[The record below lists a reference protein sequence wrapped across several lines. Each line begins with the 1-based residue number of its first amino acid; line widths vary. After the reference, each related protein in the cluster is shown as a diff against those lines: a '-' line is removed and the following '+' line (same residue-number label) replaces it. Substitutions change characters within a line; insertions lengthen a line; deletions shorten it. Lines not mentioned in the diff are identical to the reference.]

1 MENTRELINS
11 MGKREKAYFYQLNE
25 KNSDKD
31 YFKIYQAI
39 EKNPAIEFNKLLE
52 SMPRIKTRS
61 RLSVELNYLFRHILR
76 SLHIYRLNSKSPLYT
91 LLKELQFVQ
100 ILIQKDLKKM
110 ALKVLRSLKKKAYKF
125 EEYSILIQAI
135 GMEEGLIFNDFDSNL
150 VEKIRKLSLERTECI
165 RFIEELNE
173 IKITVTHI
181 IELQY
186 KEGLFIEKNNPE
198 IAVLYNPILYTPP
211 SASLKTEELK
221 TISKSVGFLLI
232 GDYEKSRKEM
242 LDRIE
247 LVKENQHLF
256 SGYDRTRSINN
267 FLFLCTLS
275 KSVEDFNWMFNELL
289 VCFEKIDIPEGS
301 KFYLK
306 YYLSLRMNCVTTN
319 IEKLKL
325 ILSELKSEPG
335 HLTATI
341 SETGQ
346 NELYQ
351 NIIWACI
358 LTKDFDY
365 GLTQLNKWYAII
377 DTDLYYL
384 ISRVFRL
391 IIFYEKKEYLLLTS
405 DLKTITENLRKKKLI
420 NKVIRSFL
428 KFLVIE
434 TKSEALSTANYQR
447 FQKELTFLRNDRST
461 KKHFLE
467 FDFLDWLNNLKASV
481 N

>member
-1 MENTRELINS
+1 

-25 KNSDKD
+25 KNQGKD

-39 EKNPAIEFNKLLE
+39 EKNPTIEFNKLLE
-52 SMPRIKTRS
+52 LISGAKTRS
-61 RLSVELNYLFRHILR
+61 RLSVELNYLFRHLLR

-110 ALKVLRSLKKKAYKF
+110 AFKVLRSLKKKAYRF

-135 GMEEGLIFNDFDSNL
+135 SMEEGLIFNDFDSNL
-150 VEKIRKLSLERTECI
+150 VEKIRKLSQERIECI
-165 RFIEELNE
+165 RFIENLNE
-173 IKITVTHI
+173 VKLTVTHI

-186 KEGLFIEKNNPE
+186 KEGLFIEHDHPE
-198 IAVLYNPILYTPP
+198 IAVLYNPILYTAP
-211 SASLKTEELK
+211 SASKKIEELK

-232 GDYEKSRKEM
+232 GDYKKSRQEM
-242 LDRIE
+242 INRIE

-256 SGYDRTRSINN
+256 SGFDRTRSINN

-275 KSVEDFNWMFNELL
+275 KDLDDFKWMFNELL
-289 VCFEKIDIPEGS
+289 LCFESVDIPDGS

-306 YYLSLRMNCVTTN
+306 YYLSLRMHCVTTDV
-319 IEKLKL
+319 IKLNE
-325 ILSELKSEPG
+325 ILTELKSEPL
-335 HLTATI
+335 HLTTSI

-358 LTKDFDY
+358 LTKDFEY

-391 IIFYEKKEYLLLTS
+391 IIFYEKNEYLLLTS

-420 NKVIRSFL
+420 NKVIRAFL
-428 KFLVIE
+428 KFLVNEAKAE
-434 TKSEALSTANYQR
+434 TPSLANYKQ
-447 FQKELTFLRNDRST
+447 FQEKLTLLRNDRSN
-461 KKHFLE
+461 KKHFME
-467 FDFLDWLNNLKASV
+467 FDFLDWLNNLKVPA